1 MIANALG
8 LLVHPKS
15 QWQVIS
21 EKKEFSLIYAIFYTA
36 VLAVIPAIAWFYG
49 VTEIGWTVG
58 DGDRIIMTKDSA
70 LTIILLFYLT
80 MVVAV
85 CAIGYMIHWMSKTYG
100 TDSST
105 AKGIAIAG
113 FSATPLFIAG
123 AVGFMPVF
131 WLALLIGIS
140 AVSYAVYLLY
150 LGIPIV
156 MKIPEERGFLFSSA
170 VIAICLVFLT
180 VIMTGTV
187 ILWDMG
193 AAPSFTDLPQ

>member
-1 MIANALG
+1 MIGNALG
-8 LLVHPKS
+8 LLFKPKT
-15 QWQVIS
+15 QWQAIADKDS
-21 EKKEFSLIYAIFYTA
+21 FSLISSVFYTA
-36 VLAVIPAIAWFYG
+36 ILAIIPAVAWLYG
-49 VTEIGWTVG
+49 VTEIGWAVG
-58 DGDRIIMTKDSA
+58 DGDRIRMTWDSA
-70 LTIILLFYLT
+70 TIIIILFYIT
-80 MVVAV
+80 MVLAV

-123 AVGFMPVF
+123 AIGFLPVF
-131 WLALLIGIS
+131 WLALLLGVS

-170 VIAICLVFLT
+170 VIAICLVFLIG
-180 VIMTGTV
+180 IMTGSV
-187 ILWDMG
+187 ILWEMG
-193 AAPSFTDLPQ
+193 AAPTFTD

>member
-8 LLVHPKS
+8 LLIQPKS
-15 QWQVIS
+15 QWQ
-21 EKKEFSLIYAIFYTA
+21 AIAQKSSFALVSSVLYPMI
-36 VLAVIPAIAWFYG
+36 LAVIPAVAWLYG
-49 VTEIGWTVG
+49 VTEIGWAVG
-58 DGDRIIMTKDSA
+58 DGDRIRMTWDSA
-70 LTIILLFYLT
+70 MVIIILFYLA

-85 CAIGYMIHWMSKTYG
+85 CAIGFMIHWMSKTYG

-123 AVGFMPVF
+123 AIGFIPVF
-131 WLALLIGIS
+131 WVSLLIGVA

-170 VIAICLVFLT
+170 VIAICLVFLII
-180 VIMTGTV
+180 IMTGSV

-193 AAPSFTDLPQ
+193 AAPRFTD

>member
-8 LLVHPKS
+8 LLIQPKS
-15 QWQVIS
+15 QWQ
-21 EKKEFSLIYAIFYTA
+21 AIAQKSSFPLVSSVLYTM
-36 VLAVIPAIAWFYG
+36 VLAVIPAVAWLYG
-49 VTEIGWTVG
+49 VTEIGWAVG
-58 DGDRIIMTKDSA
+58 DGDRIRMTWDSA
-70 LTIILLFYLT
+70 MVIIILFYIT

-85 CAIGYMIHWMSKTYG
+85 CAIGFMIHWMSKTYG

-123 AVGFMPVF
+123 AIGFMPVF
-131 WLALLIGIS
+131 WVALLIGVS

-170 VIAICLVFLT
+170 VIAICLVFLI
-180 VIMTGTV
+180 VIMTGSV

-193 AAPSFTDLPQ
+193 AAPSFTD

>member
-1 MIANALG
+1 MIGNALG
-8 LLVHPKS
+8 LLIHPRS
-15 QWQVIS
+15 QWQAISSRGSFALVSAVI
-21 EKKEFSLIYAIFYTA
+21 YTA
-36 VLAVIPAIAWFYG
+36 VLAVIPAVAWFYG

-58 DGDRIIMTKDSA
+58 DGERIRMTRDSA
-70 LTIILLFYLT
+70 SAIIGLFYLT
-80 MVVAV
+80 MIVAV

-105 AKGIAIAG
+105 AKGIAVAG

-123 AVGFMPVF
+123 AIGFMPVF
-131 WLALLIGIS
+131 WIALLIGVS

-150 LGIPIV
+150 VGIPIV

-170 VIAICLVFLT
+170 VIAICLVFLI
-180 VIMTGTV
+180 VIMTGSV

-193 AAPSFTDLPQ
+193 FAPAFTD